1 MLKLPERNNE
11 KITFSSIKADSEQ
24 NSAVTNQACCFKE
37 KWRSS
42 CAARQ
47 RVRGPLSNELASG
60 DGDGKHAVCPDW
72 WLADCVAVVI
82 RSRWRL

>member
-37 KWRSS
+37 K
-42 CAARQ
+42 
-47 RVRGPLSNELASG
+47 
-60 DGDGKHAVCPDW
+60 
-72 WLADCVAVVI
+72 
-82 RSRWRL
+82 